1 MTDAMALVTGAGG
14 WLGRRFVQTLVEGLP
29 DDERFSAPDRD
40 RRVRCLVL
48 PGEDV
53 GLLKQLDGNVEIIEG
68 DVRDAASIE
77 RFMSRADGAT
87 VFHIAGVVHPKRI
100 VREFYDVN
108 ENGTRHVVESAAKN
122 GIRRLVHVSS
132 NSPIGCNP
140 AEDHVFDESAPYHP
154 YMNYGK
160 SKKRAEDIV
169 LSAPD
174 ALERV
179 VIRPPWFYGPY
190 QPPRQ
195 TQFFSMIRNGGM
207 PLLGGGTNRRS
218 MAYVDNICQGLRLC
232 EQVESA
238 NGRVYW
244 IADARPYPMHE
255 IIDTV
260 ERLME
265 TEFGIAVSHKRMRL
279 PSIVGDIA
287 LGVDIAVQGI
297 GLYHQKFHVLSEMN
311 KTIACSID
319 RARRELGY
327 EPRVDLEEGMRRSL
341 QWVIDQGIVI

>member
-1 MTDAMALVTGAGG
+1 MTDRLALVTGAGG
-14 WLGRRFVQTLVEGLP
+14 WLGRRFVQTLMHGLP
-29 DDERFSAPDRD
+29 DDPRFSADGE

-48 PGEDV
+48 PGEDTSALAAL
-53 GLLKQLDGNVEIIEG
+53 GSQVELVEG
-68 DVRDAASIE
+68 DVRDAASVSG
-77 RFMSRADGAT
+77 FMRGGEGAT
-87 VFHIAGVVHPKRI
+87 VFHIAGVVHPKRF
-100 VREFYDVN
+100 VREFYEVN
-108 ENGTRHVVESAAKN
+108 ETGTRHVVEAARDA
-122 GIRRLVHVSS
+122 GVRRLVHVSS

-140 AEDHVFDESAPYHP
+140 RADHEFDESAPYHP

-160 SKKRAEDIV
+160 SKKRAEEIV
-169 LSAPD
+169 LAANG
-174 ALERV
+174 ALETV

-195 TQFFSMIRNGGM
+195 TQFFTMIKNGGM
-207 PLLGGGTNRRS
+207 PLLGKGTNRRS

-232 EQVESA
+232 EQVEA
-238 NGRVYW
+238 AKGQAYW

-265 TEFGIAVSHKRMRL
+265 TEFGIEVAHKRMKL

-287 LGVDIAVQGI
+287 LGVDIAVQGV

-311 KTIACSID
+311 KTIACSIGKA
-319 RARRELGY
+319 RAELGY
-327 EPRVDLEEGMRRSL
+327 EPKVDLEEGMRRSIR
-341 QWVIDQGIVI
+341 WVLEQGIQI